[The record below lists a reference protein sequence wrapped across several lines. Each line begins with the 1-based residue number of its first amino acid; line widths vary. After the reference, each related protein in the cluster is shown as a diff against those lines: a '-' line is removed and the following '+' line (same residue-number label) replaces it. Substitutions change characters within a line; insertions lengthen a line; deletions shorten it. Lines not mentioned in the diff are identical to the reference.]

1 MIRRPPRSTRT
12 YTLFPYTTLFRSA
25 RYVGKMAP
33 TGVVSG
39 ALSTGVPFAI
49 GNAMGGPIAGTA
61 AVGITNAAGLVGR
74 KLATRMGTDNAVL
87 AELTARNG
95 GALPPAL
102 EFSREVQRWRAAQ
115 VTGKDRTI
123 MNT

>member
-1 MIRRPPRSTRT
+1 
-12 YTLFPYTTLFRSA
+12 
-25 RYVGKMAP
+25 MAP

-61 AVGITNAAGLVGR
+61 AAGITNAAGLVGR
-74 KLATRMGTDNAVL
+74 KLATRLGIDNAVL
-87 AELTARNG
+87 AELIARNG

-102 EFSREVQRWRAAQ
+102 VFTPAVQRLLAAQ
-115 VTGKDRTI
+115 AAGQSGPSLNRQQVARKAEEY
-123 MNT
+123 